1 MKATIL
7 VSTVFMFLT
16 ISNLFGQ
23 KMEEEK
29 LVKEAISKFAK
40 AADERDEKALDEVL
54 DNSFRL
60 ALNQMFGGKDV
71 SVIDKKGYLERIREK
86 KFGGDKREVTIEKVE
101 IMNNNASA
109 RVTLKGTKFTL
120 VTLLQ
125 LGKSSDGVWKIV
137 NDMPSVL

>member
-7 VSTVFMFLT
+7 VSIAFMFLT
-16 ISNLFGQ
+16 ITNLFGQ

-40 AADERDEKALDEVL
+40 AADDRDEKALNEVL
-54 DNSFRL
+54 DSTFRL

-71 SVIDKKGYLERIREK
+71 SLIDKNGYMERIREK
-86 KFGGDKREVTIEKVE
+86 KFGGDKREVGIESIV

-109 RVTLKGTKFTL
+109 RVTLKGSKFTL

-125 LGKSSDGVWKIV
+125 LGKSNEGVWKIV

>member
-7 VSTVFMFLT
+7 VSTALT
-16 ISNLFGQ
+16 LFTITNLFGQ
-23 KMEEEK
+23 KTDEEK

-54 DNSFRL
+54 DNTFRL

-71 SVIDKKGYLERIREK
+71 SLMDKIGYLERIREK
-86 KFGGDKREVTIEKVE
+86 KFGGDKREVTIENII

-109 RVTLKGTKFTL
+109 RVTLKGTKFSL

>member
-1 MKATIL
+1 MKAKIL

-71 SVIDKKGYLERIREK
+71 SLIDKKGYLERIRDK
-86 KFGGDKREVTIEKVE
+86 KFGGDQREVTTEKVE

-125 LGKSSDGVWKIV
+125 LGKSSEGVWKIV

>member
-1 MKATIL
+1 
-7 VSTVFMFLT
+7 
-16 ISNLFGQ
+16 
-23 KMEEEK
+23 MEEEK

-71 SVIDKKGYLERIREK
+71 SLIDKKGYLERIRDK
-86 KFGGDKREVTIEKVE
+86 KFGGDQREVTTEKVE

-125 LGKSSDGVWKIV
+125 LGKSSEGVWKIV

>member
-1 MKATIL
+1 MKTTVL
-7 VSTVFMFLT
+7 VSTVFTLFT
-16 ISNLFGQ
+16 ITNLFGQ
-23 KMEEEK
+23 KPDEEK
-29 LVKEAISKFAK
+29 LVKETISKFAK

-54 DNSFRL
+54 DNTFRL

-71 SVIDKKGYLERIREK
+71 SVIDKSGYLERIREK
-86 KFGGDKREVTIEKVE
+86 KFGGDKRDVTIENII

-109 RVTLKGTKFTL
+109 RVTLKGTKFSL

-137 NDMPSVL
+137 NDMPTVL

>member
-1 MKATIL
+1 MKAKIL

-71 SVIDKKGYLERIREK
+71 SVIDKKGYLERIQEK
-86 KFGGDKREVTIEKVE
+86 KFGGDKREVTTEKVE

-125 LGKSSDGVWKIV
+125 LGKSSEGIWKIV